1 MLALDFKRGGRRAG
15 VGTGLLVGNAV
26 HEECER
32 VAALIAPSFS
42 LNAIVDEQGRAT
54 QVFAGNWRTAH
65 HEACNQYLSEHSMQ
79 IAEKRDFV
87 IASCGGYPYDI
98 NLIQA
103 HKTLDMAVSAC
114 KDGGTIILLAEC
126 RDGLGRSDF
135 LKWFESPNAAA
146 LEDRLR
152 GSYEVNGQTAWS
164 LLTKAE
170 QFRLV
175 LVSQLAAEDVTRM
188 RMTPVRS
195 LDDALSEL
203 TASARGFIMPRGGA
217 FLPILS
223 N

>member
-1 MLALDFKRGGRRAG
+1 ML
-15 VGTGLLVGNAV
+15 
-26 HEECER
+26 
-32 VAALIAPSFS
+32 
-42 LNAIVDEQGRAT
+42 
-54 QVFAGNWRTAH
+54 
-65 HEACNQYLSEHSMQ
+65 

-103 HKTLDMAVSAC
+103 HKTLDMAAKAC

-135 LKWFESPNAAA
+135 LKWFESPSAAK
-146 LEDRLR
+146 LESRLR
-152 GSYEVNGQTAWS
+152 EAYEVNGQTAWS

-170 QFRLV
+170 QFRV
-175 LVSQLAAEDVTRM
+175 ILVSQLADDDVTRM

-203 TASARGFIMPRGGA
+203 AASARGFMLPRGAA
-217 FLPILS
+217 FLPILA